1 VNNKH
6 QLFLMKKF
14 SIMAAVAI
22 CTLGF
27 TSCKKEYTCTCST
40 TLTGNNTTSTTT
52 INLGKQKKKD
62 ADGACEARVTNVMG
76 GTMTCAVD

>member
-1 VNNKH
+1 
-6 QLFLMKKF
+6 MKK
-14 SIMAAVAI
+14 ILILGAVVI
-22 CTLGF
+22 FTLGI

-62 ADGACEARVTNVMG
+62 ADEACTARVTSVIG